1 MTKSEKLRLLTV
13 ASAAERLDNL
23 AQLIKM
29 EAEPP
34 QVQPQFA
41 NNHIHTTY
49 SFSPYSPT
57 AAIYFARAA
66 GLATAGIMD
75 HDSIGGALEF
85 RQAGEIAGVAT
96 TCGLEC
102 RVDMGETPFSDR
114 RLNNPDQAGIAYMA
128 VHSVMPDKYEF
139 LQEVFAPLRERRNV
153 RNRAMVQK
161 LNELV
166 SPIGVTLDFD
176 TDVLPTSLY
185 HEGGAVTER
194 HLLWALSGK
203 LLETFEIS
211 GVIEALEKLG
221 IAITDSQKAKL
232 LAEGD
237 SLQYDILGILKAEL
251 VEQFYIP
258 ATDEL
263 LTLRELAA
271 LADEVGAILCYA
283 YLGDVENSVT
293 GDKRAQQFE
302 DGFLDELFAVLKEEG
317 VRGITYMP
325 SRNSDAQLARLQA
338 LCKQYDMVEICGE
351 DINSPGQSFICE
363 KLADPRFS
371 HLVNATWNLIEREKK
386 GAR

>member
-1 MTKSEKLRLLTV
+1 MTKAEKLALLNADTV
-13 ASAAERLDNL
+13 NERLANL
-23 AQLIKM
+23 AKLIA
-29 EAEPP
+29 EETEPP

-57 AAIYFARAA
+57 AAVYFAREA
-66 GLATAGIMD
+66 GLQTAGIMD
-75 HDSIGGALEF
+75 HDSIGGAEEF
-85 RQAGEIAGVAT
+85 RRAGEIAGVAV
-96 TCGLEC
+96 TCGIEC
-102 RVDMGETPFSDR
+102 RADMRETSLAGR
-114 RLNNPDQAGIAYMA
+114 RLNHPDQAGSAYMS
-128 VHSVMPDKYEF
+128 VHSVMPDQYDR
-139 LQEVFAPLRERRNV
+139 LQELTVPLRERRNV
-153 RNRAMVQK
+153 RNRAMVERINA
-161 LNELV
+161 LM

-176 TDVLPTSLY
+176 ADVLPVSLY

-203 LLETFEIS
+203 LLETLGIS
-211 GVIEALEKLG
+211 GVIEALEGLG
-221 IAITDSQKAKL
+221 IAITDGQRAKL
-232 LAEGD
+232 LAGGD
-237 SLQYDILGILKAEL
+237 NVQYDLLGILKAEL

-258 ATDEL
+258 AAEEL

-271 LADEVGAILCYA
+271 LSDDVGAILCYA

-317 VRGITYMP
+317 VRGLTYMP
-325 SRNSDAQLARLQA
+325 SRNSDAQIARIQA

-351 DINSPGQSFICE
+351 DVNSPSQSFICE

-371 HLVNATWNLIEREKK
+371 HLVDATWNLIERERK
-386 GAR
+386 GTL